1 MRRLLIIEDSTLSA
15 FLYKR
20 AVETQDPH
28 FQVHVANTLARGQE
42 EWLRFQPDIVLC
54 DIHLPDSDG
63 EPTLPQLARFKPS
76 KIIAMSADPSL
87 AGAALEAGADDF
99 MAKAAG
105 DSGPLLARINALLP
119 CQPSSH

>member
-1 MRRLLIIEDSTLSA
+1 MRRLLIVEDSTLSA

-42 EWLRFQPDIVLC
+42 EWLRFQPEIVLL
-54 DIHLPDSDG
+54 DLHLPDSDG
-63 EPTLPQLARFKPS
+63 EPTLACLPGFKPS
-76 KIIAMSADPSL
+76 KIIAMSGDPSL
-87 AGAALEAGADDF
+87 AQAAIEAGADDF

-105 DSGPLLARINALLP
+105 DSGPLLARINTLLP
-119 CQPSSH
+119 CLRPSL